1 MALFKS
7 LTDIL
12 YERINAENVL
22 PEPVTPANAPIVLY
36 THGAN
41 GASVAQLK
49 GVRYSGW
56 SNYVDLKY
64 TRINLATLFLN
75 VLPRVETGYGIKARD
90 IIGQVS
96 SALGLNLIATDVVD
110 HPISW
115 NDPEDDQV
123 YTCKIEMVPNHPLF
137 YGFFIVEIAGMT
149 PSLETM
155 VGVRDMDGLK
165 DTSPHEG
172 YTNSTIITYGT
183 DYSAIGAWL
192 KANIAIKT
200 DNVATVM
207 PMPLLRELAEQL
219 KSVDGRPW
227 MYSHANTHFN
237 LAAAKIYHHMA
248 VKDSTMPLIQKTG
261 YGTAPHGD
269 FDNYIL
275 IIPSK
280 TYWYGYKLTDP
291 GLWGIYIHYNSIDDV
306 GEL

>member
-1 MALFKS
+1 MALFRS
-7 LTDIL
+7 ITDIL
-12 YERINAENVL
+12 YDRINAENVL
-22 PEPVTPANAPIVLY
+22 PEPVTPSNAPVVLY

-41 GASVAQLK
+41 GASVARLK

-56 SNYVDLKY
+56 SNFIDVKY
-64 TRINLATLFLN
+64 TRISLATLFLN
-75 VLPRVETGYGIKARD
+75 VTPRVYTGFGLTARD

-96 SALGLNLIATDVVD
+96 SALGLGLIATDVVD

-123 YTCKIEMVPNHPLF
+123 YTCRIEMVANHPMF
-137 YGFFIVEIAGMT
+137 YGFFTVEIEGMT

-155 VGVRDMDGLK
+155 IGIRDMDGLK
-165 DTSPHEG
+165 DTSPHDG

-192 KANIAIKT
+192 KANVPQKS
-200 DNVATVM
+200 DNVAVAM
-207 PMPLLRELAEQL
+207 PVALIRELTEQL
-219 KSVDGRPW
+219 KGVDGRPW
-227 MYSHANTHFN
+227 LYSNANTHFN
-237 LAAAKIYHHMA
+237 LSDAKIYHHMA
-248 VKDSTMPLIQKTG
+248 VKDSIMPQTQLLDSR
-261 YGTAPHGD
+261 TAPNAA

-280 TYWYGYKLTDP
+280 TYWTGYKLTDP
-291 GLWGIYIHYNSIDDV
+291 ALWGIYLHYNSIDEV

>member
-1 MALFKS
+1 MALFNS

-12 YERINAENVL
+12 YARINAENVL
-22 PEPVTPANAPIVLY
+22 PEPVTPLNAPAVLF

-41 GASVAQLK
+41 GASMARLK

-56 SNYVDLKY
+56 SNFVDLKY
-64 TRINLATLFLN
+64 TRIDLAKLFLN
-75 VLPRVETGYGIKARD
+75 VQPRIKTGYGITARD

-96 SALGLNLIATDVVD
+96 STLGLGIGTTDVVN

-123 YTCKIEMVPNHPLF
+123 YTCRIEMVPNHPMF
-137 YGFFIVEIAGMT
+137 YGYFTVEIEGMT

-155 VGVRDMDGLK
+155 VGIRDLDGLK

-192 KANIAIKT
+192 KAKIAIKT
-200 DNVATVM
+200 DNVAASM
-207 PMPLLRELAEQL
+207 SMPLLRELAEQL

-237 LAAAKIYHHMA
+237 LADAKIYHHMA

-275 IIPSK
+275 IIPSR
-280 TYWYGYKLTDP
+280 TYWYGYKATDP
-291 GLWGIYIHYNSIDDV
+291 NLWGIYIHYNSIDDV

>member
-1 MALFKS
+1 MALFRS
-7 LTDIL
+7 FTDIL
-12 YERINAENVL
+12 YDRINTENVL
-22 PEPVTPANAPIVLY
+22 PEPVTPSNAPIVLY

-41 GASVAQLK
+41 GASVARLK

-56 SNYVDLKY
+56 TNFIDLKY
-64 TRINLATLFLN
+64 TRIDLATLFLN
-75 VLPRVETGYGIKARD
+75 VRPRIFTGHGLTARD

-96 SALGLNLIATDVVD
+96 SALGLELIAVDVVD

-123 YTCKIEMVPNHPLF
+123 YTCRIEMVANHPMF
-137 YGFFIVEIAGMT
+137 YGFFTVEIEGMT
-149 PSLETM
+149 PTLDVM
-155 VGVRDMDGLK
+155 VGIREMDGLK
-165 DTSPHEG
+165 DTSPHDG

-192 KANIAIKT
+192 KANIAQKS
-200 DNVATVM
+200 DNFAATM

-219 KSVDGRPW
+219 KGVDGRPW

-237 LAAAKIYHHMA
+237 LADAKIFHHMA
-248 VKDSTMPLIQKTG
+248 VKDSPLPKSQPRD
-261 YGTAPHGD
+261 YSTAPND
-269 FDNYIL
+269 EFDNYIL

-280 TYWYGYKLTDP
+280 TYWMGYKLTDP
-291 GLWGIYIHYNSIDDV
+291 ALWGIYLHYNTIDEV